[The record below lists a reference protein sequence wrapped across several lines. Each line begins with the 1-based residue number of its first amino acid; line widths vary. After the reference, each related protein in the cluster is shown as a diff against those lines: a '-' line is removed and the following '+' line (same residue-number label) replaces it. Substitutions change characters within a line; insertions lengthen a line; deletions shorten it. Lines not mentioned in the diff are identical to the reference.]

1 MISREVIE
9 ERKENLSEDIV
20 KIKNRITEME
30 EKKKEDIALLNAM
43 TGAYQQCEFFL
54 QKLDDEKSDDG
65 VVD

>member
-1 MISREVIE
+1 
-9 ERKENLSEDIV
+9 
-20 KIKNRITEME
+20 ME